1 MLAGVIGWPVTHSR
15 SPAIHTAA
23 AEATGADLVYVAF
36 PVAPTA
42 TAEAVAAM
50 RTLGLRGLSVTM
62 PHKELVLPHL
72 DELTE
77 AARALGAVNCITNTD
92 GHLVGDNTDGEGFV
106 LGLSHDSGR
115 SIADRHVVV
124 VGAGGAARAIVR
136 ACADAGAST
145 VTVLNRTAERAES
158 AAAMAGTAGRAN
170 DPSALGTADI
180 VVNATPCGMA
190 GTDHAD
196 RLPFDVDATAPH
208 AEIVD
213 IVYNPR
219 LTPLLAAA
227 RQSDRI
233 AHGGLSMLAG
243 QAAAQFTSWT
253 GLQAPLSTLM
263 AAAIAD

>member
-1 MLAGVIGWPVTHSR
+1 MIGWPVTHSR

-23 AEATGADLVYVAF
+23 AAATDADLVYVAF

-42 TAEAVAAM
+42 SAEAVAAM
-50 RTLGLRGLSVTM
+50 RTLGIRGFSVTM

-72 DELTE
+72 DELTPT
-77 AARALGAVNCITNTD
+77 ARELGAVNCITNTE
-92 GHLVGDNTDGEGFV
+92 GHLVGDNTDGDGFL
-106 LGLSHDSGR
+106 LGLEHDSGR
-115 SIADRHVVV
+115 TIEGRRLVV

-136 ACADAGAST
+136 AAAHAGAAD
-145 VTVLNRTAERAES
+145 VTVLNRTHERAEV
-158 AAAMAGTAGRAN
+158 AAALAGPVGRAN
-170 DPSALGTADI
+170 ADDALASADVI
-180 VVNATPCGMA
+180 VNATPCGMA
-190 GTDHAD
+190 GTDQAD
-196 RLPFDVDATAPH
+196 AVPFDVDATAPH

-227 RQSDRI
+227 RQSDRT

-243 QAAAQFTSWT
+243 QAAAQFASWT
-253 GLQAPLSTLM
+253 GVEPPLAALM